1 METTI
6 KEQMDALNLRPTEPT
21 SVSSEHE
28 ILTDEEKQA
37 ILSQATRAKE
47 AKIRLQNH
55 WQAVKEAPLTIHDIS
70 AQDLWDELS
79 EDPTFH
85 VDETNKEVVKRAC
98 LYFGNDPDFETLDPS
113 YSLKKGLFL
122 FGGVGIGKT
131 FIMNR
136 FRQSQ
141 AKHAYRMA
149 DCSDIAALFAKGGED
164 AIVKYFKDSEIHE
177 LNRYGFTKA
186 GWCFDDLGI
195 ESDGRYFGTQKNVM
209 ERILEVRYRSAVPL
223 TTHMIS
229 NLTAPQLRER
239 YGERIIDRMSEMFNL
254 ITFPKEAKSR
264 RR

>member
-1 METTI
+1 
-6 KEQMDALNLRPTEPT
+6 MDALNLRHTEP
-21 SVSSEHE
+21 SLESSEPE
-28 ILTDEEKQA
+28 ILTDEEKKA
-37 ILSQATRAKE
+37 IIAEATRAKE

-55 WQAVKEAPLTIHDIS
+55 WNAVKAAPLTIHDIS
-70 AQDLWDELS
+70 SQDLWDELS
-79 EDPTFH
+79 EDPKFH
-85 VDETNKEVVKRAC
+85 IDEANREVVRKVC
-98 LYFGNDPDFETLDPS
+98 MYFGNDPDFETLGEN

-141 AKHAYRMA
+141 AKQAYRMA

-164 AIVKYFKDSEIHE
+164 DISKYFKDTQIHE
-177 LNRYGFTKA
+177 WNIYGFTSA
-186 GWCFDDLGI
+186 GWCFDDLGV

-209 ERILEVRYRSAVPL
+209 ERILEVRYRSGVPL

-229 NLTAPQLRER
+229 NLTAPKLRER
-239 YGERIIDRMSEMFNL
+239 YGDRIIDRMGEMFNL
-254 ITFPKEAKSR
+254 VTFSCDAKSR